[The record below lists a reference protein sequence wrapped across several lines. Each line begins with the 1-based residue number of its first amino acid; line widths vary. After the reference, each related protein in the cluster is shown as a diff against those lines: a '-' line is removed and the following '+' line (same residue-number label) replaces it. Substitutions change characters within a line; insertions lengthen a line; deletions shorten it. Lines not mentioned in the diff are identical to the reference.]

1 MTPSILNQ
9 RLAAEVARQTGMQ
22 LSYDHEPTLWLR
34 NEISAIR
41 QAAQAG
47 RVEQCG
53 HLAPG
58 QAAAVALWCPDRA
71 WCAVCVPAVAL
82 TGDADRTCDR
92 CQRVGAPGELIHP
105 CVVDM
110 GPALLMLGLCPG
122 CSRAEVPR

>member
-1 MTPSILNQ
+1 VTPSTLTQ
-9 RLAAEVARQTGMQ
+9 LFADAARQTGMQ

-41 QAAQAG
+41 QAAQGG

-58 QAAAVALWCPDRA
+58 QAAVVALWRPERA
-71 WCAVCVPAVAL
+71 WCAWCASALML

-105 CVVDM
+105 CVVDA
-110 GPALLMLGLCPG
+110 GAALVLLGLCPG